1 MYIKCVIYEWDKN
14 KQKQTLIDRGVNFA
28 DVVRLNWDLALTRE
42 DKRQDYQENR
52 YVTIAPIDDRLHIVV
67 WCKRRENIRIIS
79 LRKANQRE
87 EKFYDEKILH
97 R

>member
-1 MYIKCVIYEWDKN
+1 MHIKCVIYDWDKD

-42 DKRQDYQENR
+42 EKCQDYQENR

-67 WCKRRENIRIIS
+67 WCKRGKNIRIIS

-87 EKFYDEKILH
+87 EKFYDEKILY